1 MNNKLS
7 LQLFSKDV
15 EKIKK
20 LKEIKNDFYKTVGKE
35 SRHFYTDAE
44 VDRIIRRKRAL
55 WEKKLKKKSYEKT
68 RIMEIKNIRKS
79 VERLYKK
86 EIINE
91 AANKA
96 KEILN
101 SEGVYTSDRL
111 LFKLVSYDE
120 KETKDTIDELIR
132 LVKRS
137 AKKENN

>member
-1 MNNKLS
+1 MNS
-7 LQLFSKDV
+7 F
-15 EKIKK
+15 
-20 LKEIKNDFYKTVGKE
+20 
-35 SRHFYTDAE
+35 
-44 VDRIIRRKRAL
+44 
-55 WEKKLKKKSYEKT
+55 
-68 RIMEIKNIRKS
+68 
-79 VERLYKK
+79 YKK

-96 KEILN
+96 KKILN